1 MVPVIKNVQTMLY
14 PVKSEKLSGEECVQD
29 LIDEVLSG
37 MYRILGDNPTPEA
50 TAHPNV
56 RNLQKRLL
64 SLQAK
69 KKAIV
74 QAKKNRK
81 RHQGQKDQTITITVD
96 EWTNR

>member
-1 MVPVIKNVQTMLY
+1 MVRVIKNPQVMLF
-14 PVKSEKLSGEECVQD
+14 PVKSEKLSGEERVQD
-29 LIDEVLSG
+29 LIDEVLSD
-37 MYRILGDNPTPEA
+37 MYGILGDNPTPEA
-50 TAHPNV
+50 TADPNI
-56 RNLQKRLL
+56 RSLGKRLL

-96 EWTNR
+96 EWTNQ